1 MSLFLTVFLLFMG
14 IALLG
19 VPLIWALTVATFAY
33 MWLSPNF
40 YIEEGMLLS
49 FIGGVEPFH
58 LLAVPMF
65 IVAGEIMVAGGV
77 GTRMIDF
84 ASKALGFLRGGLGVV
99 TVSSSMLFAG
109 VSGSAVA
116 DSAAIGSVMIPG
128 MKRRGYTK
136 EFAAALVAVAG
147 TIGIIIPPSIPMV
160 IYAFMASVSVK
171 DMFLSGFIPGLL
183 FGAVL
188 IFWCM
193 HVGKARGWDPG
204 GHPATADDL
213 LASFKTCIPA
223 LLFPLVI
230 LGGIFG
236 GVFTPTEAA
245 AAACFYALLIGRFVY
260 RELAWSDLPRILRDS
275 FITSAVV
282 MLVIGATTAFAWV
295 MTMEGVPM
303 DLVATLRA
311 WDLDW
316 WEFLLAVN
324 IALLL
329 LGIFI
334 EPVPALILTAPL
346 LLPVAREIGIDP
358 VHLGLIL
365 TCNLAM
371 GLFSPPVGGT
381 LFVSAKI
388 ADARMWGITKELTPM
403 FGLCCLVL
411 AVVTYF
417 PGFVMAPVYWFR

>member
-1 MSLFLTVFLLFMG
+1 VTLFLTTFLIFMG

-19 VPLIWALTVATFAY
+19 VPLVWALVIATFAY
-33 MWLSPNF
+33 MNLSPNF
-40 YIEEGMLLS
+40 YIEEGMLLA

-77 GTRMIDF
+77 GRRMIDF

-128 MKRRGYTK
+128 MKQRGYTR

-160 IYAFMASVSVK
+160 IFAFMGSVSVK
-171 DMFLSGFIPGLL
+171 ELFLAGFIPGLL
-183 FGAVL
+183 FGGAM
-188 IFWCM
+188 IGWCM
-193 HVGKARGWDPG
+193 YVGGSRGWDPG
-204 GHPATADDL
+204 GERTTADEL
-213 LASFKTCIPA
+213 LAAFRDCIPA
-223 LLFPLVI
+223 LLFPVVI

-245 AAACFYALLIGRFVY
+245 AVAVFYALLVGRFVY
-260 RELAWSDLPRILRDS
+260 RELAWTDVPRILRDS
-275 FITSAVV
+275 FVTSATV

-311 WDLDW
+311 WDLDK
-316 WEFLLAVN
+316 WEFLLVVN

-329 LGIFI
+329 LGIFL

-346 LLPVAREIGIDP
+346 LLPVAKGLGVDP
-358 VHLGLIL
+358 VHLGLIM
-365 TCNLAM
+365 TCNLAI
-371 GLFSPPVGGT
+371 GLFTPPVGGT
-381 LFVSAKI
+381 LFVAAKI
-388 ADARMWGITKELTPM
+388 ADARMWGITKELGPM

-411 AVVTYF
+411 AVITYF
-417 PGFVMAPVYWFR
+417 PAFVMAPVAWFR

>member
-1 MSLFLTVFLLFMG
+1 VTLFLVVFLIFMG
-14 IALLG
+14 IGLLG
-19 VPLIWALTVATFAY
+19 VPLVWALMAATFAY
-33 MWLSPNF
+33 MSLSPNV

-77 GTRMIDF
+77 GRRMIDF
-84 ASKALGFLRGGLGVV
+84 AAKAFGFLPGGLGVV
-99 TVSSSMLFAG
+99 TVSSSMLFSG

-136 EFAAALVAVAG
+136 DFAAALIAVTG

-160 IYAFMASVSVK
+160 IYAFMGGVSVR
-171 DMFLSGFIPGLL
+171 DLFLAGFVPGLL
-183 FGAVL
+183 FGLGL
-188 IFWCM
+188 IVWCM

-204 GHPATADDL
+204 GARTTADEL
-213 LASFKTCIPA
+213 LRSFRDCIPA
-223 LLFPLVI
+223 LLFPVAI

-245 AAACFYALLIGRFVY
+245 AVACFYALLVGRFIY
-260 RELAWSDLPRILRDS
+260 RELAWRDVPRILRDS
-275 FITSAVV
+275 FVTSATV
-282 MLVIGATTAFAWV
+282 MLVIGATTALAWV

-303 DLVATLRA
+303 ELVAQLRA
-311 WDLDW
+311 WDLDRW
-316 WEFLLAVN
+316 AFLLAVN

-329 LGIFI
+329 LGIFL

-346 LLPVAREIGIDP
+346 LLPVAKGLGLDP
-358 VHLGLIL
+358 VHLGLVMI
-365 TCNLAM
+365 CNLAI
-371 GLFSPPVGGT
+371 GLFTPPVGGT
-381 LFVSAKI
+381 LFVAAKI
-388 ADARMWGITKELTPM
+388 ADARMWGITRELAPM
-403 FGLCCLVL
+403 FGICCLVL
-411 AVVTYF
+411 AIVTYF
-417 PGFVMAPVYWFR
+417 PSFVMAPVEWFR

>member
-1 MSLFLTVFLLFMG
+1 MTLFLGTFLLFMG

-19 VPLIWALTVATFAY
+19 VPLVWALTIATFAY

-65 IVAGEIMVAGGV
+65 IVAGEIMVKGGV

-84 ASKALGFLRGGLGVV
+84 ASKSLGFLRGGLGVV

-128 MKRRGYTK
+128 MKRRGYTR

-160 IYAFMASVSVK
+160 IYAFIGSVSVK
-171 DMFLSGFIPGLL
+171 EMFLAGFIPGLL
-183 FGAVL
+183 FGLVL
-188 IFWCM
+188 ILWCM
-193 HVGKARGWDPG
+193 HVGRARGWDPG
-204 GHPATADDL
+204 GRPVAAEEL
-213 LASFKTCIPA
+213 LASFRACIPA

-245 AAACFYALLIGRFVY
+245 AVACFYALLVGRFIH
-260 RELAWSDLPRILRDS
+260 RELAWSDLPAILRDS
-275 FITSAVV
+275 FVTSAVV

-303 DLVATLRA
+303 ELVGTLRE
-311 WDLDW
+311 WDLSW
-316 WEFLLAVN
+316 WQFLLAVN

-329 LGIFI
+329 LGIFL

-346 LLPVAREIGIDP
+346 LLPVARGIGVDP

-371 GLFSPPVGGT
+371 GLFTPPVGGT

-388 ADARMWGITKELTPM
+388 AEARMWGITRELAPM

-411 AVVTYF
+411 AIVTYF
-417 PGFVMAPVYWFR
+417 PAFVMAPVHWFR

>member
-1 MSLFLTVFLLFMG
+1 MSLFLGCFAIFMG
-14 IALLG
+14 VALLG
-19 VPLIWALTVATFAY
+19 VPLVWALTVSTFAY
-33 MWLSPNF
+33 MALSPNF
-40 YIEEGMLLS
+40 YIEEGMLLA

-84 ASKALGFLRGGLGVV
+84 ATKALGFLRGGLGVV

-160 IYAFMASVSVK
+160 IFAFMASASVEE
-171 DMFLSGFIPGLL
+171 MFLAGFIPGLL
-183 FGAVL
+183 FGLAL
-188 IFWCM
+188 ILWCM
-193 HVGKARGWDPG
+193 HVGRARGWDPG
-204 GHPATADDL
+204 GRPVGREEL
-213 LASFKTCIPA
+213 FASFRACIPA
-223 LLFPLVI
+223 LLFPVVI

-245 AAACFYALLIGRFVY
+245 AVACFYALLVGRFVH
-260 RELAWSDLPRILRDS
+260 RELGWAEVPRILRDS
-275 FITSAVV
+275 FVTSATV

-295 MTMEGVPM
+295 MTMEAVPM
-303 DLVATLRA
+303 GLVATLRE
-311 WDLDW
+311 WDLDR
-316 WEFLLAVN
+316 WEFLLVVN
-324 IALLL
+324 VALLL
-329 LGIFI
+329 LGIFL

-346 LLPVAREIGIDP
+346 LLPVAKGLGVDP
-358 VHLGLIL
+358 VHLGLVM
-365 TCNLAM
+365 TCNLAI
-371 GLFSPPVGGT
+371 GLFTPPVGGT
-381 LFVSAKI
+381 LFVAAKI
-388 ADARMWGITKELTPM
+388 ADARMWGITKELAPM
-403 FGLCCLVL
+403 FGLCCIVL
-411 AVVTYF
+411 GIITF
-417 PGFVMAPVYWFR
+417 LPSFVMAPVYWFR

>member
-1 MSLFLTVFLLFMG
+1 MTLFLSTFLFFMG
-14 IALLG
+14 VALLG
-19 VPLIWALTVATFAY
+19 VPLVWALLVATFAY
-33 MWLSPNF
+33 IHLSPNW
-40 YIEEGMLLS
+40 YVTEGVLLS

-77 GTRMIDF
+77 GRRMIDF

-116 DSAAIGSVMIPG
+116 DSAAIGAVMIPG
-128 MKRRGYTK
+128 MKQRGYTR

-160 IYAFMASVSVK
+160 IFAFMGGVSVK
-171 DMFLSGFIPGLL
+171 ELFLAGFIPGLL
-183 FGAVL
+183 FGGVL
-188 IFWCM
+188 ILWCM
-193 HVGKARGWDPG
+193 YVGKARGWDPG
-204 GHPATADDL
+204 GKPVSSTEL
-213 LASFKTCIPA
+213 LASFRGCIPA
-223 LLFPLVI
+223 LLFPGVI

-245 AAACFYALLIGRFVY
+245 AVAVFYALLVGRYVY
-260 RELAWSDLPRILRDS
+260 RELGWPDVPRILRDS
-275 FITSAVV
+275 FVTSATV

-303 DLVATLRA
+303 DMVATLNA
-311 WDLDW
+311 WNLTK

-324 IALLL
+324 LALLI
-329 LGIFI
+329 LGIFL
-334 EPVPALILTAPL
+334 EPVPALVLTAPL
-346 LLPVAREIGIDP
+346 LLPVARGLGVDP
-358 VHLGLIL
+358 VHLGLIM

-371 GLFSPPVGGT
+371 GLFTPPVGGT
-381 LFVSAKI
+381 LFVAAKI
-388 ADARMWGITKELTPM
+388 AQARMWGTTKELGPM
-403 FGLCCLVL
+403 FGLCCIVL

-417 PGFVMAPVYWFR
+417 PAFVMAPVAWFR

>member
-1 MSLFLTVFLLFMG
+1 MSLFLTIFALFMV
-14 IALLG
+14 IAMFG
-19 VPLIWALTVATFAY
+19 VPLVWAMLIATFAY
-33 MWLSPNF
+33 MQMSDNF
-40 YIEEGMLLS
+40 YVMEGMLLS

-77 GTRMIDF
+77 GRRMIDF

-99 TVSSSMLFAG
+99 TVSSSMLFSG

-128 MKRRGYTK
+128 MKQRGYTK

-160 IYAFMASVSVK
+160 IFAFMGNVSVK
-171 DMFLSGFIPGLL
+171 ELFLAGFIPGLL
-183 FGAVL
+183 FGGAL
-188 IFWCM
+188 ILWCM
-193 HVGKARGWDPG
+193 HVGKTRGWDPG
-204 GHPATADDL
+204 GQRTSADEL
-213 LASFKTCIPA
+213 IASFKGCIPA
-223 LLFPLVI
+223 LLFPVVI

-245 AAACFYALLIGRFVY
+245 AVAVFYALLVGRFIY
-260 RELAWSDLPRILRDS
+260 NELALADVPRILRDS
-275 FITSAVV
+275 FITSATV

-303 DLVATLRA
+303 DLVAILRA
-311 WDLDW
+311 WDLGK
-316 WEFLLAVN
+316 WEFLLVVN

-329 LGIFI
+329 LGIFL

-346 LLPVAREIGIDP
+346 LLPVARDLGIDP
-358 VHLGLIL
+358 VHLGLIMV
-365 TCNLAM
+365 CNLAI
-371 GLFSPPVGGT
+371 GLFTPPVGGT

-388 ADARMWGITKELTPM
+388 ADARMWGITKELGPM
-403 FGLCCLVL
+403 FALCCLVL
-411 AVVTYF
+411 VIVTYF
-417 PGFVMAPVYWFR
+417 PAFVMAPVAWFR

>member
-1 MSLFLTVFLLFMG
+1 MTLFLGTFLLFMG

-19 VPLIWALTVATFAY
+19 VPLVWALTLSTFAY

-40 YIEEGMLLS
+40 YVEEGMLLS

-65 IVAGEIMVAGGV
+65 IVAGEIMVKGGV

-84 ASKALGFLRGGLGVV
+84 ATKALGFLRGGLGVV

-128 MKRRGYTK
+128 MKRRGYTR

-160 IYAFMASVSVK
+160 IYAFMGSVSVK
-171 DMFLSGFIPGLL
+171 EMFLAGFIPGLL
-183 FGAVL
+183 FGLAL
-188 IFWCM
+188 MLWCM
-193 HVGKARGWDPG
+193 HVGRARGWDPG
-204 GHPATADDL
+204 GRPVGAEEL
-213 LASFKTCIPA
+213 LASFRACVPA

-245 AAACFYALLIGRFVY
+245 AVACFYALLVGRFVH
-260 RELAWSDLPRILRDS
+260 RELAWSDLPAILRDS
-275 FITSAVV
+275 FVTSAVV

-303 DLVATLRA
+303 ELVGTLRD

-324 IALLL
+324 IVLLL
-329 LGIFI
+329 LGIFL

-346 LLPVAREIGIDP
+346 LLPVAKGIGVDP
-358 VHLGLIL
+358 VHFGLIL

-371 GLFSPPVGGT
+371 GLFTPPVGGT

-388 ADARMWGITKELTPM
+388 AEARMWGITKELAPM

-411 AVVTYF
+411 AIVTYF
-417 PGFVMAPVYWFR
+417 PAFVMAPVHWFR